1 MCACLCACVRVCTRV
16 CALGILLRRLL
27 RAGLSGP
34 APGPR
39 VRAARPRAH
48 AERGDRAGPQ
58 HFLPG
63 GQGGSEAPAHAAR
76 PPHPPGPQR
85 KFGFWGSPGLSLSG
99 WPPPAKRG
107 ARRLSPRRGGSLPAP
122 RFPGPRTYLAERD
135 VPREGDPVA
144 RGSPAG
150 GGRKGALTSARLI
163 PAARGP
169 ARGSG
174 PAAAVS
180 EVGGA
185 RSPGCGPCRRGGRR
199 WESAALRVRAA
210 AATAASSVGS
220 RRTEPPKPELP
231 TCY

>member
-1 MCACLCACVRVCTRV
+1 MCACLCACVSVCTRV
-16 CALGILLRRLL
+16 CALGIPSPPPPTGGSVRPSAWSARPG
-27 RAGLSGP
+27 RHGPERTPSVETARGHSTSYPAG
-34 APGPR
+34 
-39 VRAARPRAH
+39 RAAPRPRH
-48 AERGDRAGPQ
+48 TP
-58 HFLPG
+58 P
-63 GQGGSEAPAHAAR
+63 
-76 PPHPPGPQR
+76 PPHPGPQR

-107 ARRLSPRRGGSLPAP
+107 AQRLSPRRGGSLPASGS
-122 RFPGPRTYLAERD
+122 RGPRTYLAERD